1 MKSGVVLK
9 CQHVGGIVQT
19 HSLKKEQN
27 ENKSERNEESS
38 EDSESDQSL
47 LFFPVKL

>member
-19 HSLKKEQN
+19 HSLKKAQN
-27 ENKSERNEESS
+27 GKKREGDVENR
-38 EDSESDQSL
+38 EDGDDQSL
-47 LFFPVKL
+47 LTPVKL